1 MTMYTLRILK
11 AVNGWTV
18 MEGSQHGAEPR
29 NVLVCEGDE
38 RLAETIAAALV
49 AGKLDGDP
57 PPQVIVKPQPIK
69 PQPAHSNLA
78 AAALATATQ
87 FDLDMAKRAARE
99 MANSLKD
106 A

>member
-18 MEGSQHGAEPR
+18 MEGPQHGAEPR

-49 AGKLDGDP
+49 AGTLDGDP
-57 PPQVIVKPQPIK
+57 PPQGIVKPQP
-69 PQPAHSNLA
+69 AYSNQA
-78 AAALATATQ
+78 AAALATAAQ

-99 MANSLKD
+99 MANSLKG